1 MHEAVEDAG
10 GLAVGLMLDVDAS
23 DIGSFAIT
31 GPMFAGSP
39 EPPIAEVVV
48 LLGGPASLFF
58 SATAHGCT
66 APLKPWPAGSPLNGG
81 YVTSWRLHSSN
92 HV

>member
-39 EPPIAEVVV
+39 EPPIAVAHKCFHVHTA
-48 LLGGPASLFF
+48 GHPSL
-58 SATAHGCT
+58 AE
-66 APLKPWPAGSPLNGG
+66 LD
-81 YVTSWRLHSSN
+81 
-92 HV
+92 

>member
-58 SATAHGCT
+58 SATAHGPVVQAAVVHVNT
-66 APLKPWPAGSPLNGG
+66 LTITSPSMIALARAP
-81 YVTSWRLHSSN
+81 
-92 HV
+92 